1 MCIEGKVNT
10 RYIASCESKNDD
22 RTYEMHHLMRVQNGS
37 NLRWKQPTK
46 VDKASMYPASIVGCT
61 IDGEWDVSK
70 ERNMNFKLKNHLY
83 VDDLVKD
90 ISKDNPN

>member
-1 MCIEGKVNT
+1 
-10 RYIASCESKNDD
+10 
-22 RTYEMHHLMRVQNGS
+22 
-37 NLRWKQPTK
+37 
-46 VDKASMYPASIVGCT
+46 MYPASVVGCT
-61 IDGEWDVSK
+61 INGEWDVSK